1 MTVSPSVILFTG
13 YAGVL
18 LAVAVALDRLA
29 RHSHARSDRYRTAG
43 FRYHPQHDAW
53 VCPQDQMLWP
63 TEYDERQRLMR
74 YRAKPS
80 VCNACPVK
88 ADCTSSPH
96 GREITRPTEPWPH
109 SEAARFHRGIVLV
122 LVGLAALLPVV
133 DDVRHHQPGDLAVV
147 VAPLAAS
154 GLLAHRFTDHFRR
167 TPAGFPAAT
176 AATGLRVTP
185 TEPHHLGLGPEGPRH
200 DTPGRRPA
208 SCSSS

>member
-1 MTVSPSVILFTG
+1 MTVSLETVLFTG

-18 LAVAVALDRLA
+18 LVLACALDRLA

-63 TEYDERQRLMR
+63 TSYDERQHLMR

-88 ADCTSSPH
+88 TDCTSSSR
-96 GREITRPTEPWPH
+96 GREITRPTQPWPH
-109 SEAARFHRGIVLV
+109 SEAARFHRGLV
-122 LVGLAALLPVV
+122 LLLIGLAALLLVV
-133 DDVRHHQPGDLAVV
+133 MIFRHHQPGDLAVII
-147 VAPLAAS
+147 APLAAA
-154 GLLAHRFTDHFRR
+154 GLLGYRFTDHFRR

-176 AATGLRVTP
+176 TATGLRVSPPSRT
-185 TEPHHLGLGPEGPRH
+185 TW
-200 DTPGRRPA
+200 A
-208 SCSSS
+208 SDRKDPS